1 MDDYCFLPFLA
12 KSPYIRELLKHTE
25 DTIVFYGYFYIE
37 NEILPLERIMIYKG
51 IPYHIEFT
59 KKIMKDEDKEEEVYS
74 DDTIKEEAEEIADSD
89 DSDDSLAGRIT
100 FFPMNLIELH
110 YKIIKVLT
118 HDEVENVKKQ
128 IDEKEPEVEERNNIY
143 RKLRQEREY
152 KEMQERYKN
161 MKFL

>member
-25 DTIVFYGYFYIE
+25 NTIVFYGYFYIE
-37 NEILPLERIMIYKG
+37 DEILPLERIMIYKE

-59 KKIMKDEDKEEEVYS
+59 KKIMKEEDKEEEEVHS

-89 DSDDSLAGRIT
+89 DSIAGRIT

-128 IDEKEPEVEERNNIY
+128 IDEKEPEVEEKNNIY
-143 RKLRQEREY
+143 RKLREKREY
-152 KEMQERYKN
+152 TEMQERYKHI
-161 MKFL
+161 KFL

>member
-37 NEILPLERIMIYKG
+37 DEILPLERIMIYKD

-59 KKIMKDEDKEEEVYS
+59 KKIIKEEDKEEEVHS

-89 DSDDSLAGRIT
+89 DSIAGRIT
-100 FFPMNLIELH
+100 FFPMNFIELH

-118 HDEVENVKKQ
+118 HDEIENVKKQ
-128 IDEKEPEVEERNNIY
+128 IDEKETELEERNNRF
-143 RKLRQEREY
+143 RKLREEREY
-152 KEMQERYKN
+152 AEMQERYKH

>member
-1 MDDYCFLPFLA
+1 MDDYYFLPFLA
-12 KSPYIRELLKHTE
+12 RSPYIRELLKHTE
-25 DTIVFYGYFYIE
+25 NTIVFYGYFSIE
-37 NEILPLERIMIYKG
+37 NETLPLERIMIYKE

-59 KKIMKDEDKEEEVYS
+59 KKIMKEEDKEEEEVHS

-89 DSDDSLAGRIT
+89 DSIAGRIT

-128 IDEKEPEVEERNNIY
+128 IDEKEPEVEERNNRF
-143 RKLRQEREY
+143 RKLREEREY
-152 KEMQERYKN
+152 TEMQERYKH

>member
-37 NEILPLERIMIYKG
+37 DEIFPLERIMIYKE

-59 KKIMKDEDKEEEVYS
+59 KKIMKEEDKEEELHS

-89 DSDDSLAGRIT
+89 DLIADRIT
-100 FFPMNLIELH
+100 FFPTNLIELQ
-110 YKIIKVLT
+110 YTIIKVLT
-118 HDEVENVKKQ
+118 HDEVENVTKQ
-128 IDEKEPEVEERNNIY
+128 IDDKEPELEERNHRF
-143 RKLRQEREY
+143 RKLREEREY
-152 KEMQERYKN
+152 KEMRERYTH

>member
-12 KSPYIRELLKHTE
+12 RSPYIRELLKHTE
-25 DTIVFYGYFYIE
+25 NTIVFYGYFYIE

-89 DSDDSLAGRIT
+89 DSIAGRIT

-118 HDEVENVKKQ
+118 NDEVENVKKQ
-128 IDEKEPEVEERNNIY
+128 IDEKEPEVEERNNRY
-143 RKLRQEREY
+143 TKLREKREY
-152 KEMQERYKN
+152 TEMQERYKH